1 VPKRRIATKGENQK
15 VRLDRADMSLI
26 FVIAFIILLAILFN
40 VSVEWKVVVAI
51 IMLILGIF
59 MLVLFIGLNK
69 RDIRLR

>member
-1 VPKRRIATKGENQK
+1 MPKKRTAPKRENQK
-15 VRLDRADMSLI
+15 VRLSRADMSLP

-40 VSVEWKVVVAI
+40 VSVEWKVVVTI

-59 MLVLFIGLNK
+59 VLVLFIGLNK

>member
-1 VPKRRIATKGENQK
+1 
-15 VRLDRADMSLI
+15 MSLP

-40 VSVEWKVVVAI
+40 VSVEWKVVVTI

-59 MLVLFIGLNK
+59 VLVLFIGLNK

>member
-1 VPKRRIATKGENQK
+1 
-15 VRLDRADMSLI
+15 MSLP

-59 MLVLFIGLNK
+59 VLVLFIGLNK